1 MLYVNKVKA
10 MNVMVSIT
18 NLDNSN
24 GENVKGYCMIKIGN
38 SAFIRGFFSN
48 PLKSLVRLWY
58 YKALLRNNILLV
70 LDCGPTYW

>member
-1 MLYVNKVKA
+1 
-10 MNVMVSIT
+10 MVSIT

-24 GENVKGYCMIKIGN
+24 GENVKVYCMIKIGAWYI

-48 PLKSLVRLWY
+48 PLKSLVRFWY
-58 YKALLRNNILLV
+58 YKALLRNNTLLD

>member
-24 GENVKGYCMIKIGN
+24 GENVKVYCIIKIGTWYN
-38 SAFIRGFFSN
+38 SAFIGGFFSN
-48 PLKSLVRLWY
+48 PLKSLVRFWY
-58 YKALLRNNILLV
+58 YKALLRNNIL
-70 LDCGPTYW
+70 

>member
-1 MLYVNKVKA
+1 
-10 MNVMVSIT
+10 MVSIT

-24 GENVKGYCMIKIGN
+24 GENVKVYCMIKIGTWCN
-38 SAFIRGFFSN
+38 SAFIGGFLSN
-48 PLKSLVRLWY
+48 PLKSLVRFWY